1 MATAEAASTSSG
13 VSLAHTGYSV
23 VSQPN
28 RVWSKAQPRV
38 IHW

>member
-1 MATAEAASTSSG
+1 MATAAAASTSSG
-13 VSLAHTGYSV
+13 VSLTHTGYSV

-28 RVWSKAQPRV
+28 RVQSKAQPRV